1 MQRIIKTDAIKLENE
16 VGDKD
21 QDGKPVTPPF
31 EASVAYKNAL
41 EKAKAESK
49 EDADK
54 GTSAT
59 KKLAAYAEK
68 LAKANELIEKVKN
81 PDPNAKPEDRPT
93 QKQVDDALAA
103 LKKAKKDIDD
113 NFKTKVDALKKET
126 KELKDDG
133 GAKPDTEKFEKSTE
147 YQNAL
152 AKKGANGKDNADI
165 QAYNDAL
172 AKANELL
179 DLFDESGNPKANIP
193 AGKQLP
199 TQQEVD
205 EALKNLKEIK
215 DKITKNYVTSPH
227 DLQEEVDKSKGGDTD
242 TRTDVFENT
251 PEFKNA
257 TAKGDDAAKKA
268 LDDYNKKLKAA
279 KDLLDKFDRTTG
291 KPKADLPDGTKVP
304 TQKQLDD
311 ALKDLQAAKK
321 KIADDYK
328 TDPSKLKTEAD
339 ADAKFRDSVFFMIGM
354 TEDIDAYNKA
364 LAEANSVLKD
374 PNATQAEV
382 DAALKKLQA
391 AKYKINHPFGI
402 GSGVGSG
409 SGYDADA
416 SDSQSASVDKTAL
429 RVEVNNSEADS
440 SAASK
445 SNTAAARAY
454 VKALAEAK
462 RVLADKNATQ
472 AQVDAALRNLKNAK
486 AALRNASG
494 NAGGLAK
501 TGAATGLF
509 ASLAAIFS
517 GLGAAGV
524 ASRRRKHSNE

>member
-1 MQRIIKTDAIKLENE
+1 M
-16 VGDKD
+16 
-21 QDGKPVTPPF
+21 
-31 EASVAYKNAL
+31 
-41 EKAKAESK
+41 
-49 EDADK
+49 
-54 GTSAT
+54 
-59 KKLAAYAEK
+59 
-68 LAKANELIEKVKN
+68 
-81 PDPNAKPEDRPT
+81 
-93 QKQVDDALAA
+93 
-103 LKKAKKDIDD
+103 
-113 NFKTKVDALKKET
+113 
-126 KELKDDG
+126 
-133 GAKPDTEKFEKSTE
+133 
-147 YQNAL
+147 
-152 AKKGANGKDNADI
+152 
-165 QAYNDAL
+165 
-172 AKANELL
+172 
-179 DLFDESGNPKANIP
+179 
-193 AGKQLP
+193 
-199 TQQEVD
+199 
-205 EALKNLKEIK
+205 
-215 DKITKNYVTSPH
+215 
-227 DLQEEVDKSKGGDTD
+227 QEEVDKSKGGDTD